1 MYCFLFCCICLVFEQ
16 TSGIL
21 IQVIVSGCQLTQ
33 IRISQTS
40 HNIFIIHIQAVLIA
54 EVKEMEISPIADD
67 KNVVEISH
75 GYFGWSAQP
84 DQLVS
89 KKGAEG

>member
-1 MYCFLFCCICLVFEQ
+1 M
-16 TSGIL
+16 
-21 IQVIVSGCQLTQ
+21 
-33 IRISQTS
+33 
-40 HNIFIIHIQAVLIA
+40 LIA